1 MRGRSKKIARVS
13 KRFVLLQTTAEVRA
27 GSARYFGKMPDNIPK
42 KGYNQSVGRK
52 AIDGKVVDTMD
63 EMEEVVGMTDKQ
75 FQTTLEQ
82 ILLYAEKA
90 ENKQE
95 IIEYLQKLIE
105 ANKKA

>member
-1 MRGRSKKIARVS
+1 MASG
-13 KRFVLLQTTAEVRA
+13 
-27 GSARYFGKMPDNIPK
+27 GKATD
-42 KGYNQSVGRK
+42 RK
-52 AIDGKVVDTMD
+52 AVDTMD
-63 EMEEVVGMTDKQ
+63 ELKEVVGMTDKQ

>member
-1 MRGRSKKIARVS
+1 MAALKEG
-13 KRFVLLQTTAEVRA
+13 
-27 GSARYFGKMPDNIPK
+27 
-42 KGYNQSVGRK
+42 
-52 AIDGKVVDTMD
+52 
-63 EMEEVVGMTDKQ
+63 VGMTDKQ

-90 ENKQE
+90 EDKQE

>member
-1 MRGRSKKIARVS
+1 MMS
-13 KRFVLLQTTAEVRA
+13 
-27 GSARYFGKMPDNIPK
+27 
-42 KGYNQSVGRK
+42 GRK
-52 AIDGKVVDTMD
+52 VTDRKAVDTMD
-63 EMEEVVGMTDKQ
+63 EFKEVVGMTDKQ

>member
-1 MRGRSKKIARVS
+1 MIVS
-13 KRFVLLQTTAEVRA
+13 GGKTT
-27 GSARYFGKMPDNIPK
+27 D
-42 KGYNQSVGRK
+42 RK
-52 AIDGKVVDTMD
+52 AVDTMD
-63 EMEEVVGMTDKQ
+63 ELKEVVGMTDKQ

>member
-1 MRGRSKKIARVS
+1 MMS
-13 KRFVLLQTTAEVRA
+13 
-27 GSARYFGKMPDNIPK
+27 
-42 KGYNQSVGRK
+42 GRK
-52 AIDGKVVDTMD
+52 TTDRKAADTMD
-63 EMEEVVGMTDKQ
+63 ELKEVVGMTDKQ

>member
-1 MRGRSKKIARVS
+1 MTS
-13 KRFVLLQTTAEVRA
+13 
-27 GSARYFGKMPDNIPK
+27 
-42 KGYNQSVGRK
+42 GRK
-52 AIDGKVVDTMD
+52 TTDRKAVDTMD
-63 EMEEVVGMTDKQ
+63 ELKEVVGMTDKQ

>member
-1 MRGRSKKIARVS
+1 
-13 KRFVLLQTTAEVRA
+13 
-27 GSARYFGKMPDNIPK
+27 
-42 KGYNQSVGRK
+42 
-52 AIDGKVVDTMD
+52 MD
-63 EMEEVVGMTDKQ
+63 EMEEVFGMTDKQ

>member
-1 MRGRSKKIARVS
+1 MS
-13 KRFVLLQTTAEVRA
+13 
-27 GSARYFGKMPDNIPK
+27 
-42 KGYNQSVGRK
+42 GRK
-52 AIDGKVVDTMD
+52 TTDRKAVDTMD
-63 EMEEVVGMTDKQ
+63 ELKEVVGMTDKQ

>member
-1 MRGRSKKIARVS
+1 MS
-13 KRFVLLQTTAEVRA
+13 
-27 GSARYFGKMPDNIPK
+27 
-42 KGYNQSVGRK
+42 GRK
-52 AIDGKVVDTMD
+52 TTDRKAVDTMD
-63 EMEEVVGMTDKQ
+63 ELKEVVGMTDKQ

-90 ENKQE
+90 ETKQE

>member
-1 MRGRSKKIARVS
+1 
-13 KRFVLLQTTAEVRA
+13 
-27 GSARYFGKMPDNIPK
+27 MPDNIPK

-52 AIDGKVVDTMD
+52 AIYGKVVDTMD

>member
-1 MRGRSKKIARVS
+1 M
-13 KRFVLLQTTAEVRA
+13 
-27 GSARYFGKMPDNIPK
+27 N
-42 KGYNQSVGRK
+42 
-52 AIDGKVVDTMD
+52 

-105 ANKKA
+105 VNEKA

>member
-1 MRGRSKKIARVS
+1 
-13 KRFVLLQTTAEVRA
+13 
-27 GSARYFGKMPDNIPK
+27 
-42 KGYNQSVGRK
+42 
-52 AIDGKVVDTMD
+52 MD

-82 ILLYAEKA
+82 ILLYAKKA

-105 ANKKA
+105 VNEKA

>member
-1 MRGRSKKIARVS
+1 MMSG
-13 KRFVLLQTTAEVRA
+13 
-27 GSARYFGKMPDNIPK
+27 GKATD
-42 KGYNQSVGRK
+42 RK
-52 AIDGKVVDTMD
+52 AVDAMD
-63 EMEEVVGMTDKQ
+63 EMKEVFGMTDKQ

>member
-1 MRGRSKKIARVS
+1 
-13 KRFVLLQTTAEVRA
+13 
-27 GSARYFGKMPDNIPK
+27 
-42 KGYNQSVGRK
+42 
-52 AIDGKVVDTMD
+52 MD

-95 IIEYLQKLIE
+95 IIEYLQKLIKVNE
-105 ANKKA
+105 KA

>member
-1 MRGRSKKIARVS
+1 MSG
-13 KRFVLLQTTAEVRA
+13 
-27 GSARYFGKMPDNIPK
+27 GKVTD
-42 KGYNQSVGRK
+42 RK
-52 AIDGKVVDTMD
+52 AVDTMD
-63 EMEEVVGMTDKQ
+63 EMKEVVGMTDKQ
-75 FQTTLEQ
+75 FQTALEQ

>member
-1 MRGRSKKIARVS
+1 MKIVEKVFTKCRKWYIINAS
-13 KRFVLLQTTAEVRA
+13 DGKTT
-27 GSARYFGKMPDNIPK
+27 D
-42 KGYNQSVGRK
+42 RK
-52 AIDGKVVDTMD
+52 AVDTMD
-63 EMEEVVGMTDKQ
+63 EKEVVGMTDKQ

>member
-1 MRGRSKKIARVS
+1 MIPG
-13 KRFVLLQTTAEVRA
+13 
-27 GSARYFGKMPDNIPK
+27 GKATD
-42 KGYNQSVGRK
+42 RK
-52 AIDGKVVDTMD
+52 AVDTMD

>member
-1 MRGRSKKIARVS
+1 MIVS
-13 KRFVLLQTTAEVRA
+13 EGKTT
-27 GSARYFGKMPDNIPK
+27 D
-42 KGYNQSVGRK
+42 RK
-52 AIDGKVVDTMD
+52 AVDTMD
-63 EMEEVVGMTDKQ
+63 ELKEVVGMTDKQ

>member
-1 MRGRSKKIARVS
+1 MMS
-13 KRFVLLQTTAEVRA
+13 
-27 GSARYFGKMPDNIPK
+27 
-42 KGYNQSVGRK
+42 GRK
-52 AIDGKVVDTMD
+52 VTDRKAVDTMD
-63 EMEEVVGMTDKQ
+63 ELKEVVGMTDKQ

>member
-1 MRGRSKKIARVS
+1 MMS
-13 KRFVLLQTTAEVRA
+13 
-27 GSARYFGKMPDNIPK
+27 
-42 KGYNQSVGRK
+42 GRK
-52 AIDGKVVDTMD
+52 TTDRKAVDTMD
-63 EMEEVVGMTDKQ
+63 ELKEVVGMTDKQ

>member
-1 MRGRSKKIARVS
+1 MMS
-13 KRFVLLQTTAEVRA
+13 
-27 GSARYFGKMPDNIPK
+27 
-42 KGYNQSVGRK
+42 GRK
-52 AIDGKVVDTMD
+52 NPDRKAVGTMD
-63 EMEEVVGMTDKQ
+63 ELKEVVGMTDKQ

-90 ENKQE
+90 EDKQE

>member
-1 MRGRSKKIARVS
+1 
-13 KRFVLLQTTAEVRA
+13 
-27 GSARYFGKMPDNIPK
+27 MPDNIPK

-52 AIDGKVVDTMD
+52 NIDGKVVDTMD

-75 FQTTLEQ
+75 FQTALEQ

>member
-1 MRGRSKKIARVS
+1 MSG
-13 KRFVLLQTTAEVRA
+13 
-27 GSARYFGKMPDNIPK
+27 GKATD
-42 KGYNQSVGRK
+42 RK
-52 AIDGKVVDTMD
+52 AVDTMD
-63 EMEEVVGMTDKQ
+63 EMKEVVGMTDKQ

>member
-1 MRGRSKKIARVS
+1 MEEDLERGLFSIIYFLEKCLTIY
-13 KRFVLLQTTAEVRA
+13 LN
-27 GSARYFGKMPDNIPK
+27 RYIMMMSGGKATD
-42 KGYNQSVGRK
+42 RK
-52 AIDGKVVDTMD
+52 AVDTMD
-63 EMEEVVGMTDKQ
+63 EMKEVFGMTDKQ

-105 ANKKA
+105 VNEKA

>member
-1 MRGRSKKIARVS
+1 
-13 KRFVLLQTTAEVRA
+13 
-27 GSARYFGKMPDNIPK
+27 
-42 KGYNQSVGRK
+42 
-52 AIDGKVVDTMD
+52 MD

-75 FQTTLEQ
+75 FQTALEQ

-105 ANKKA
+105 VNEKA

>member
-1 MRGRSKKIARVS
+1 
-13 KRFVLLQTTAEVRA
+13 
-27 GSARYFGKMPDNIPK
+27 
-42 KGYNQSVGRK
+42 
-52 AIDGKVVDTMD
+52 MD
-63 EMEEVVGMTDKQ
+63 EMEEVVGMNEKQ
-75 FQTTLEQ
+75 FQTALEQ